1 MIKSQR
7 KMNIGG
13 DLMPLTVARALEM
26 GTFQP
31 CRLLTGQSGL
41 QNEIKWVNILEIL
54 DDLSHIEPGEF
65 LITTAHG
72 FNTESES
79 QQQDMIE
86 LFAARKLAAVAIQT
100 GHYLQEIP
108 ASFIRFSEEY
118 KIPLIEIPP
127 AVSFKSLT
135 RALMNEVI
143 SSEQQAA
150 ALAADKTARPEPELT
165 AMKIL
170 WNRLL
175 KAENPQSFAPEL
187 NSFNLNFDE
196 PLVTLCIAIGP
207 TENKIS
213 YKSQA
218 ALKDQDYDLL
228 ESLVVRILREHQLP
242 FLLGPKSGS
251 LKLVVQLAQPRKV
264 ISRRETF
271 EAEAFMKD
279 SLHEHLLQHI
289 AGQQMIMHCGCSQG
303 YFNKFK
309 LILGEAEKA
318 LRAAKLGLPDQA
330 NLVYFRSLGIYSLI
344 MEINDLEVLKSFFTD
359 SVAPLLCYDQRTN
372 GSLLLTLDTYLK
384 YCSIKKA
391 AEILFIHRHTMKYRL
406 EQIEKLTG
414 YNPLIPFDAQQL
426 NAGLHIMHYLL
437 ALGILTD

>member
-1 MIKSQR
+1 
-7 KMNIGG
+7 
-13 DLMPLTVARALEM
+13 MPLTVARALEM
-26 GTFQP
+26 GTFQQ
-31 CRLLTGQSGL
+31 CRLLTGQAGL

-79 QQQDMIE
+79 QQQGMIE

-127 AVSFKSLT
+127 KVSFKSLT

-150 ALAADKTARPEPELT
+150 AHATATEKTARPEPELT
-165 AMKIL
+165 AMKAL

-175 KAENPQSFAPEL
+175 KAENPDSFAPEI
-187 NSFNLNFDE
+187 NSLNLNINE
-196 PLVTLCIAIGP
+196 PLIILCISIDSI
-207 TENKIS
+207 ENKIT
-213 YKSQA
+213 YVSQA
-218 ALKDQDYDLL
+218 ELNDQAYELL
-228 ESLVVRILREHQLP
+228 ESNIVRILREHQLP
-242 FLLGPKSGS
+242 FLLGPRNSC
-251 LKLVVQLAQPRKV
+251 LQLAVQPAQYRNV
-264 ISRRETF
+264 ISGRETF
-271 EAEAFMKD
+271 DAEAFIKD
-279 SLHEHLLQHI
+279 SLHDCLIQLI
-289 AGQQMIMHCGCSQG
+289 SGQQMIIHSGCSQG
-303 YFNKFK
+303 YFNKLK
-309 LILGEAEKA
+309 LTLGEAEKA
-318 LRAAKLGLPDQA
+318 LRAAKLGLPDKES
-330 NLVYFRSLGIYSLI
+330 LVSFRSLGIYSLI
-344 MEINDLEVLKSFFTD
+344 MEINDLEVLKSFFKQ
-359 SVAPLLCYDQRTN
+359 SVAPLLHYDLRTK
-372 GSLLLTLDTYLK
+372 GSLLLTLSAYLK

-414 YNPLIPFDAQQL
+414 YNPLIPFEAQQL
-426 NAGLHIMHYLL
+426 NTGLHIMHYLL
-437 ALGILTD
+437 ALGILPN